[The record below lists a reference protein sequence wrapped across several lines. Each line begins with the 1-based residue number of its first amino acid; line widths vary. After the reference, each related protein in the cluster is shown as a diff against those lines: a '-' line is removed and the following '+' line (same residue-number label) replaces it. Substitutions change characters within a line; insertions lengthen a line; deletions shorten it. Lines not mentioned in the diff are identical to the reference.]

1 MMKFVSERL
10 EPVAL
15 AKGRKSDV
23 KAMATDSE
31 IAQVRAVMGGLNWA
45 AKKEDRIVPQ
55 RHPLEQPPS
64 RSLRFRTSST

>member
-23 KAMATDSE
+23 KAMETDSE
-31 IAQVRAVMGGLNWA
+31 IAQM
-45 AKKEDRIVPQ
+45 
-55 RHPLEQPPS
+55 
-64 RSLRFRTSST
+64 